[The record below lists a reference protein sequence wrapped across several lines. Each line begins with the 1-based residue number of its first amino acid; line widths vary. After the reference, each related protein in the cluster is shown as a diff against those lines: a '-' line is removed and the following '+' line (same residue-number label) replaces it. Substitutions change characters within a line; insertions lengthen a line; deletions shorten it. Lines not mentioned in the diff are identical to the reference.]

1 MISLIKRFIPKTRV
15 SHPLSYLLR
24 PVFEAKQIKAI
35 FGSLIASAGLVVNLA
50 LYSPTVPVAQALGE
64 MGEIEIT
71 TERME
76 VSILPDSTGI
86 SQGFQAF
93 HPGVDLTAPVGS
105 SIHPI
110 ADGVVNFVGTLRT
123 GYGRYVIVSH
133 TSGLTSLYAHM
144 GKILVEEGEKVTKK
158 TVLGEIGL
166 TGRTTGY
173 HLHLEV
179 RKEGVA
185 INPLPYL

>member
-1 MISLIKRFIPKTRV
+1 
-15 SHPLSYLLR
+15 
-24 PVFEAKQIKAI
+24 
-35 FGSLIASAGLVVNLA
+35 
-50 LYSPTVPVAQALGE
+50 
-64 MGEIEIT
+64 
-71 TERME
+71 
-76 VSILPDSTGI
+76 
-86 SQGFQAF
+86 
-93 HPGVDLTAPVGS
+93 
-105 SIHPI
+105 
-110 ADGVVNFVGTLRT
+110 
-123 GYGRYVIVSH
+123 
-133 TSGLTSLYAHM
+133 M